1 VTSQVL
7 SEQLS
12 TTSVQ
17 AFIRLLQGHA
27 ATTRELSADLVRDHG
42 LTINDY
48 EALLR
53 LARADDRRLKRV
65 ELAESLVLTPSGVT
79 RLLDGLE
86 RAGYVEKGSC
96 DSDARIT
103 YAVLTDAGLDKL
115 REASTSHVAQIRAF
129 FEQRFNDDELATLAD
144 LLGRLPGAAGDGE
157 DCGAPPE

>member
-1 VTSQVL
+1 MTSPVL

-12 TTSVQ
+12 PTSID
-17 AFIRLLQGHA
+17 AFVRLLQGHA
-27 ATTRELSADLVRDHG
+27 AATRELSADLVREHG

-53 LARADDRRLKRV
+53 LARAEDRQLKRV
-65 ELAESLVLTPSGVT
+65 ELAESLLLTPSGVT

-86 RAGYVEKGSC
+86 RGGYVEKGSC

-115 REASTSHVAQIRAF
+115 REASSSHVAQVRAF
-129 FEQRFNDDELATLAD
+129 FEQRFDENELATLAE
-144 LLGRLPGAAGDGE
+144 LLARLADDAGE
-157 DCGAPPE
+157 VADCSVPPE

>member
-1 VTSQVL
+1 MTSQVL

-12 TTSVQ
+12 SASIQ
-17 AFIRLLQGHA
+17 AFVRLLQGHA
-27 ATTRELSADLVRDHG
+27 AATRELSADLVREHG

-53 LARADDRRLKRV
+53 LSRAEDRRLKRV
-65 ELAESLVLTPSGVT
+65 ELAESLLLTPSGVT

-86 RAGYVEKGSC
+86 RSGFVEKGSC

-115 REASTSHVAQIRAF
+115 RDASSSHVAQVRAY
-129 FEQRFNDDELATLAD
+129 FEQRFDENELATLAD
-144 LLGRLPGAAGDGE
+144 LLGRLPTAAGDGM
-157 DCGAPPE
+157 DCSAPPE

>member
-1 VTSQVL
+1 MTSQVL

-12 TTSVQ
+12 ATSVQ
-17 AFIRLLQGHA
+17 AFVRLLQGHA
-27 ATTRELSADLVRDHG
+27 AATRELSADLVRDHG

-53 LARADDRRLKRV
+53 LSRADDRRLKRV

-86 RAGYVEKGSC
+86 RAGFVEKGSC

-115 REASTSHVAQIRAF
+115 REASTSHVAQIRLF
-129 FEQRFNDDELATLAD
+129 FEQRFDDDELATLAD
-144 LLGRLPGAAGDGE
+144 LLGRLPEAAGDGE
-157 DCGAPPE
+157 DCAPPE

>member
-1 VTSQVL
+1 MTSQVL

-12 TTSVQ
+12 PTAVE

-27 ATTRELSADLVRDHG
+27 AATKELSADLVRDHG

-65 ELAESLVLTPSGVT
+65 ELAESLLLTPSGVT

-86 RAGYVEKGSC
+86 RSGYVAKGSC
-96 DSDARIT
+96 DSDARVT
-103 YAVLTDAGLDKL
+103 YAVLTEAGLDKL
-115 REASTSHVAQIRAF
+115 REASGSHVAQVRAF
-129 FEQRFNDDELATLAD
+129 FEQRFSEDELAALAH
-144 LLGRLPGAAGDGE
+144 LLGRLPGSGE
-157 DCGAPPE
+157 DVPDCSPS

>member
-1 VTSQVL
+1 MTSQVL

-12 TTSVQ
+12 TTAVH

-27 ATTRELSADLVRDHG
+27 AATRELSADLVRDHG

-53 LARADDRRLKRV
+53 LSRADDRRLKRV

-129 FEQRFNDDELATLAD
+129 FQQRFDQNELSTLAD
-144 LLGRLPGAAGDGE
+144 LLGRLSVAAGDGD
-157 DCGAPPE
+157 DCGPPPE

>member
-1 VTSQVL
+1 MTSQVL

-12 TTSVQ
+12 TGPVQ

-27 ATTRELSADLVRDHG
+27 AVTRVLSADLVRDHG

-53 LARADDRRLKRV
+53 LARADGHYLKRV

-79 RLLDGLE
+79 RLLEGLE

-96 DSDARIT
+96 ETDARIT
-103 YAVLTDAGLDKL
+103 YAVLTEAGHEKL
-115 REASTSHVAQIRAF
+115 EEASRSHTAQIRAF
-129 FEQRFNDDELATLAD
+129 FGERFADDELATLAE
-144 LLGRLPGAAGDGE
+144 LLGRLPGTTGDDT
-157 DCGAPPE
+157 DCAPPPE

>member
-1 VTSQVL
+1 L

-12 TTSVQ
+12 AASVQ

-27 ATTRELSADLVRDHG
+27 AATRELSADLVRDHG

-53 LARADDRRLKRV
+53 LSRAEDRRLKRV

-96 DSDARIT
+96 DSDARVT

-115 REASTSHVAQIRAF
+115 RDSSRSHVAQIRGF
-129 FEQRFNDDELATLAD
+129 FEQRFSEDELATLAE
-144 LLGRLPGAAGDGE
+144 LLGRLPSTDTDGA
-157 DCGAPPE
+157 DCSPDEP

>member
-1 VTSQVL
+1 L

-12 TTSVQ
+12 KASVQ
-17 AFIRLLQGHA
+17 AFVGLLQGHA
-27 ATTRELSADLVRDHG
+27 AATRELSADLVRDHG

-53 LARADDRRLKRV
+53 LSRSDDRRLKRV

-79 RLLDGLE
+79 RLLDGLQ

-96 DSDARIT
+96 DSDARVT

-115 REASTSHVAQIRAF
+115 RQSSRSHIAQIREY
-129 FEQRFNDDELATLAD
+129 FEQRLNEDELVTLVR
-144 LLGRLPGAAGDGE
+144 LLGRLSESGDGMTE
-157 DCGAPPE
+157 CSPS

>member
-1 VTSQVL
+1 MTSQVL
-7 SEQLS
+7 SEQLYS
-12 TTSVQ
+12 TSVQ

-103 YAVLTDAGLDKL
+103 YAVLTDPGLDKL

-129 FEQRFNDDELATLAD
+129 FEGRFNDDELATLAD
-144 LLGRLPGAAGDGE
+144 LLGRLPGAAGDDE